1 MSIVSELFEPSASH
15 RFMATFFFGGIIP
28 SPVDIYF
35 QQISGL
41 SRELKV
47 SAYREGGDNSG
58 NLYLPENTQ
67 HGSLVLQRGVMAV
80 SPLTLNFDS
89 VLSGASVSYCNVVV
103 MLMNH
108 LSLPVC
114 SWTISKALPVKW
126 STSNLDANSNSILL
140 NTLELRYQDMHW
152 LGVKA

>member
-1 MSIVSELFEPSASH
+1 MSIVSEIFEPSVSH

-41 SRELKV
+41 SRELNV
-47 SAYREGGDNSG
+47 STYREGGDNSS
-58 NLYLPENTQ
+58 NLYLPENIQ
-67 HGSLVLQRGVMAV
+67 HGSLVLQRGVMAI
-80 SPLTLNFDS
+80 SPLTLNFNQ
-89 VLSGASVSYCNVVV
+89 VLSGISSSYLNVVV

-114 SWTISKALPVKW
+114 SWVISKALPVKW
-126 STSNLDANSNSILL
+126 STSDLDANSNSILL
-140 NTLELRYQDMHW
+140 NTLELRYRDMHW
-152 LGVKA
+152 MGIKA